1 MAAKA
6 GRQVVFTWGSESPPV
21 EIAGVREKSVELN
34 GEPIDITSDENDGWR
49 TLLSIPAENQ
59 VNVNL
64 SGVTKDRTLV
74 TDWFA
79 GTRTR
84 EAVFTFPDGSVI
96 TGEFFLATY
105 SETATYNE
113 AVAFE
118 ASLQSTGVV
127 SYTPGSP

>member
-1 MAAKA
+1 MVAKA
-6 GRQVVFTWGSESPPV
+6 GRQVVFTWGSASPPV
-21 EIAGVREKSVELN
+21 EIAGVREKGIELN

-49 TLLSIPAENQ
+49 TLLSLPAENQ
-59 VNVNL
+59 VNVSL
-64 SGVTKDRTLV
+64 SGVTKDRTLI

-84 EAVFTFPDGSVI
+84 EATFTYPDGSI
-96 TGEFFLATY
+96 LQGEFFLATFND
-105 SETATYNE
+105 TAVYNE

-127 SYTPGSP
+127 TFTPGA